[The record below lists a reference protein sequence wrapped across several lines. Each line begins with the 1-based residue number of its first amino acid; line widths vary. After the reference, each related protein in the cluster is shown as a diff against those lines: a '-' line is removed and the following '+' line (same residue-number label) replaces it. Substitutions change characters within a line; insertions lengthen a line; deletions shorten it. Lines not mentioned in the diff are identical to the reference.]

1 MQSIHSKQ
9 NSANCVAVTKTKQ
22 VNNTK
27 RNLSMSTFKDFNNKV
42 DIARTISNSQ
52 AVRNCIAEA
61 KEKHE
66 VPEPVIKFAVNLR
79 EMEPGLERCYVKEY
93 WEKENWNH
101 PTELTQNC
109 KVGVAKAKRN
119 ILSPKTVV
127 AWAVETFGL
136 AKVYVKKIWAKLK
149 CK

>member
-1 MQSIHSKQ
+1 M
-9 NSANCVAVTKTKQ
+9 T
-22 VNNTK
+22 
-27 RNLSMSTFKDFNNKV
+27 TFADFFNNNKV
-42 DIARTISNSQ
+42 EIARKIPNSQ

-61 KEKHE
+61 KAKNEG
-66 VPEPVIKFAVNLR
+66 PEYVIKFAVEVL
-79 EMEPGLERCYVKEY
+79 EMEQGLARRYVKE
-93 WEKENWNH
+93 NWDR
-101 PTELTQNC
+101 PTELTRAR